1 MSMLLLRK
9 NTFITDGFSY
19 KSHKIRLIGL
29 EPITFGTEIQCS
41 IQLSYKRKKMIQQQT
56 ILKVTD
62 NSGAKTVKCIKVL
75 TGFKRRFAVLGD
87 TIIVSIQ
94 KLRNKARL
102 TSKVRKGEVH
112 KAVII
117 RTKNKT
123 IKKDGTV
130 MFFQT
135 NAVSLINKQGKPIAS
150 RVVGPIPKIFKK
162 RKKIKF
168 VTLSSGFV

>member
-1 MSMLLLRK
+1 MILK
-9 NTFITDGFSY
+9 
-19 KSHKIRLIGL
+19 KSGIRLIGV

-75 TGFKRRFAVLGD
+75 NGFNRRVAVLGD

-94 KLRNKARL
+94 KLRNKARI
-102 TSKVRKGEVH
+102 TSKVKKGEVH
-112 KAVII
+112 KAIII
-117 RTKNKT
+117 RTKKK
-123 IKKDGTV
+123 IGKKDGTFT
-130 MFFQT
+130 FFQS

-150 RVVGPIPKIFKK
+150 RIIGPVPKIFKK

-168 VTLSSGFV
+168 ATLSSGFI